1 LKNDFLF
8 FDLGT
13 ENIRIFSSSH
23 GLVYHGSSIIA
34 LNDEAEVV
42 AYGSSVHE
50 ASFNQD
56 IKIVYPIKNGT
67 IANHHALLILLQTIL
82 ANHYKR
88 GFRTRINGVF
98 SIPTFAT
105 NVEQRAYLFVAQ
117 SLDFSD
123 LLFIPEYIF
132 CLTSIY
138 EQLGKFG
145 FEFITQTGAGRF
157 DTYLLN
163 NGKMLYGDTQK
174 GGFERMVADMLKKV
188 RFEEGVQI
196 GRKILFDAFSNT
208 ENQHLVVKGRNKVT
222 GEVVEK
228 TIERAYFQHLL
239 EESLI
244 RFSGM
249 ITEVFKRLSPDLSA
263 EFLEKGL
270 RLTGGPINENW
281 FIRAIEEKTGFSA
294 VISDTPGEDILR
306 GFKLISSDLQ
316 RDQLEKFNLLNNGNE
331 VRG

>member
-1 LKNDFLF
+1 MKNDFLF

-13 ENIRIFSSSH
+13 ENIRIFSSNH

-34 LNDEAEVV
+34 LNDEAEVI
-42 AYGSSVHE
+42 AYGSNVHE
-50 ASFNQD
+50 AQVSQD

-67 IANHHALLILLQTIL
+67 IANHHALLILLQAIL
-82 ANHYKR
+82 ANHYKK
-88 GFRTRINGVF
+88 GFRTKVNGVF

-117 SLDFSD
+117 SLDVSD
-123 LLFIPEYIF
+123 LLFVPEYIF

-138 EQLGKFG
+138 EQMGKFG
-145 FEFITQTGAGRF
+145 FEFVTQTGAGRF

-163 NGKMLYGDTQK
+163 NGKLLYGDTQK
-174 GGFERMVADMLKKV
+174 GGFERIVADMLKKV

-196 GRKILFDAFSNT
+196 GRKTLFNAFSDN
-208 ENQHLVVKGRNKVT
+208 ENHKLLVKGRNKVT

-228 TIERAYFQHLL
+228 TIERDYFQHLL
-239 EESLI
+239 KEGLV
-244 RFSGM
+244 RFFGM
-249 ITEVFKRLSPDLSA
+249 ITDVFKRLSPDLSS

-270 RLTGGPINENW
+270 RLSGGPTNEKW
-281 FIRAIEEKTGFSA
+281 FVRAIEERTGFS
-294 VISDTPGEDILR
+294 VVMSDTPGEDILR
-306 GFKLISSDLQ
+306 GFKLISTDLK
-316 RDQLEKFNLLNNGNE
+316 RDQLERFNLLNNGTE